1 MSLILRLQLKTKSK
15 TMAIARHYVAG
26 QRHYRKVI
34 MDHIKIHQQQND
46 VNEKM
51 YNYIS
56 SIRKSLMET
65 DRVVERHRKGMIFML
80 IIQAVFLLILMY
92 EVTK

>member
-1 MSLILRLQLKTKSK
+1 MSLILRLQLKTKNK

>member
-1 MSLILRLQLKTKSK
+1 LKTKNK

>member
-1 MSLILRLQLKTKSK
+1 
-15 TMAIARHYVAG
+15 
-26 QRHYRKVI
+26 
-34 MDHIKIHQQQND
+34 MDNMKLHQQQND

-51 YNYIS
+51 FNYMQAM
-56 SIRKSLMET
+56 RKSISQT
-65 DRVVERHRKGMIFML
+65 DKIVEKHRKGMIAML

>member
-1 MSLILRLQLKTKSK
+1 MSLILRLQLKTKNK

-65 DRVVERHRKGMIFML
+65 DRIVEKHRKGMIFML

>member
-1 MSLILRLQLKTKSK
+1 MSLILRLQLKTKNK
-15 TMAIARHYVAG
+15 TMAIARHFVAG

-65 DRVVERHRKGMIFML
+65 DRVVEKHRKGMIFML

>member
-1 MSLILRLQLKTKSK
+1 
-15 TMAIARHYVAG
+15 MAIARHYVAG

-34 MDHIKIHQQQND
+34 MDYMKIHQKQND

-51 YNYIS
+51 YDYIS

-65 DRVVERHRKGMIFML
+65 DRVVEKHRKGMIFML

>member
-1 MSLILRLQLKTKSK
+1 MSLILRLQLKTKNK

-65 DRVVERHRKGMIFML
+65 DRIVERHRKGMIFML

>member
-34 MDHIKIHQQQND
+34 MDHMKLHKQQSN

-51 YNYIS
+51 FDYMQS
-56 SIRKSLMET
+56 MRKSIIET
-65 DRVVERHRKGMIFML
+65 DKIVEKHRKGMIFML
-80 IIQAVFLLILMY
+80 IIQALFLLILMY

>member
-1 MSLILRLQLKTKSK
+1 MSLILRLQLKTKNK

-34 MDHIKIHQQQND
+34 MDNMKLHQQQND

-51 YNYIS
+51 FNYMQAM
-56 SIRKSLMET
+56 RKSISQT
-65 DRVVERHRKGMIFML
+65 DKIVEKHRKGMIAML

>member
-1 MSLILRLQLKTKSK
+1 MSLILRLQLKTKNK
-15 TMAIARHYVAG
+15 TMAIAQHYVAG

-46 VNEKM
+46 VN
-51 YNYIS
+51 
-56 SIRKSLMET
+56 ET

>member
-1 MSLILRLQLKTKSK
+1 RLQLKTKNK

>member
-1 MSLILRLQLKTKSK
+1 MSLILRLQLKTKNK

-56 SIRKSLMET
+56 SIRKSLIET

>member
-1 MSLILRLQLKTKSK
+1 MSLILRLQLKTKNK

-34 MDHIKIHQQQND
+34 MDHIRIHQQQND

>member
-1 MSLILRLQLKTKSK
+1 
-15 TMAIARHYVAG
+15 MAIARHYVAG

-34 MDHIKIHQQQND
+34 MDYIKIHQQQND

>member
-1 MSLILRLQLKTKSK
+1 MSLILRLQLKTKNK

-51 YNYIS
+51 YDYIS

>member
-1 MSLILRLQLKTKSK
+1 MSLILRLQLKTKNK

-51 YNYIS
+51 FNYMQAM
-56 SIRKSLMET
+56 RKSISQT
-65 DRVVERHRKGMIFML
+65 DKIVEKHRKGMIAML
-80 IIQAVFLLILMY
+80 IIQTVFLLILMY

>member
-1 MSLILRLQLKTKSK
+1 
-15 TMAIARHYVAG
+15 
-26 QRHYRKVI
+26 
-34 MDHIKIHQQQND
+34 MDHIKLHQQQND

-51 YNYIS
+51 FDYMQS
-56 SIRKSLMET
+56 MRKSISQT
-65 DRVVERHRKGMIFML
+65 DKIVEKHRKGMIAML

>member
-1 MSLILRLQLKTKSK
+1 
-15 TMAIARHYVAG
+15 
-26 QRHYRKVI
+26 
-34 MDHIKIHQQQND
+34 MDHIKLHQQQSD

-51 YNYIS
+51 LDYMQS
-56 SIRKSLMET
+56 MRKSISQT
-65 DRVVERHRKGMIFML
+65 DKIVEKHRKGMIAML

>member
-1 MSLILRLQLKTKSK
+1 MSLILRLQLKTKNK

-65 DRVVERHRKGMIFML
+65 DKVVERHRKGMIFML

>member
-1 MSLILRLQLKTKSK
+1 MSLILRLQLKIKNK

-34 MDHIKIHQQQND
+34 MDHIKLHQQQSD

-51 YNYIS
+51 LDYMQS
-56 SIRKSLMET
+56 MRKSISQT
-65 DRVVERHRKGMIFML
+65 DKIVEKHRKGMIAML
-80 IIQAVFLLILMY
+80 IVQAVFLLILMY

>member
-34 MDHIKIHQQQND
+34 MDHIKIHQKQND

-51 YNYIS
+51 YDYIS

-65 DRVVERHRKGMIFML
+65 DRIVEKHRKGMIFML

>member
-1 MSLILRLQLKTKSK
+1 MSLILRLQLKTKNK

-51 YNYIS
+51 FNYMQAM
-56 SIRKSLMET
+56 RKSISQT
-65 DRVVERHRKGMIFML
+65 DKIVEKHRKGMIAML
-80 IIQAVFLLILMY
+80 IIQAMFLLILMY

>member
-1 MSLILRLQLKTKSK
+1 
-15 TMAIARHYVAG
+15 MAIARHYVAG

>member
-1 MSLILRLQLKTKSK
+1 MSLILRLQLKTKNK

-65 DRVVERHRKGMIFML
+65 DRVVEKHRKGMIFML

>member
-1 MSLILRLQLKTKSK
+1 MSLILRLQLKTKNK

-34 MDHIKIHQQQND
+34 MDYMKIHQKQND

-51 YNYIS
+51 YDYIS

-65 DRVVERHRKGMIFML
+65 DRVVEKHRKGMIFML

>member
-1 MSLILRLQLKTKSK
+1 MSLILRLQLKTKNK

-80 IIQAVFLLILMY
+80 IIQALFVLILMY

>member
-1 MSLILRLQLKTKSK
+1 MSLILRLQLKTKNK

-51 YNYIS
+51 YNYIT

>member
-1 MSLILRLQLKTKSK
+1 MSLILRLQLKTKNKS
-15 TMAIARHYVAG
+15 MAIARHYVAG

-34 MDHIKIHQQQND
+34 MDHMKLHQQQND

-51 YNYIS
+51 LDYMQS
-56 SIRKSLMET
+56 MRKSISQT
-65 DRVVERHRKGMIFML
+65 DKIVEKHRKGMIFML

>member
-1 MSLILRLQLKTKSK
+1 MSLILRLQLKTKNK

-34 MDHIKIHQQQND
+34 MDHIKLHQQQND

-51 YNYIS
+51 FNYMQS
-56 SIRKSLMET
+56 MRKSISQT
-65 DRVVERHRKGMIFML
+65 DKIVEKHRKGMIAML
-80 IIQAVFLLILMY
+80 III
-92 EVTK
+92 TIRTII

>member
-1 MSLILRLQLKTKSK
+1 MSLILRLQLKTKNK

-51 YNYIS
+51 YDYVS

-65 DRVVERHRKGMIFML
+65 DKVVEGHRKGMIFML
-80 IIQAVFLLILMY
+80 IIQAVLLLILMY

>member
-1 MSLILRLQLKTKSK
+1 
-15 TMAIARHYVAG
+15 MAIARHYVAG

-56 SIRKSLMET
+56 SIRKSLIET

>member
-1 MSLILRLQLKTKSK
+1 MSLILRLQLKTKNK
-15 TMAIARHYVAG
+15 TMAIARHFVAG

>member
-1 MSLILRLQLKTKSK
+1 MSLILRLQLKTKNK

-34 MDHIKIHQQQND
+34 MDHIKLHQQQSD

-56 SIRKSLMET
+56 SIIKSLMET
-65 DRVVERHRKGMIFML
+65 DKVVERHRKGMIFML

>member
-1 MSLILRLQLKTKSK
+1 
-15 TMAIARHYVAG
+15 
-26 QRHYRKVI
+26 
-34 MDHIKIHQQQND
+34 MDHMKLHQQQSD

-51 YNYIS
+51 LDYMQS
-56 SIRKSLMET
+56 MRKSISQT
-65 DRVVERHRKGMIFML
+65 DKIVEKHRKGMIFML

>member
-1 MSLILRLQLKTKSK
+1 
-15 TMAIARHYVAG
+15 
-26 QRHYRKVI
+26 
-34 MDHIKIHQQQND
+34 MDHIKLHQQQSD

-51 YNYIS
+51 LDYMQS
-56 SIRKSLMET
+56 MRKSISQT
-65 DRVVERHRKGMIFML
+65 DKIVEKHRKGMIFML

>member
-1 MSLILRLQLKTKSK
+1 MSLILRLQLKTKNK
-15 TMAIARHYVAG
+15 TMAIARHFVAG

-51 YNYIS
+51 YNYIT